1 MYEPPSQLKEG
12 TNSPSR
18 QEVAHTRNVAEREMF
33 DSPGVNC
40 SEEGGNVCEEGG
52 KKPVGEFFGRGNL
65 YDV

>member
-1 MYEPPSQLKEG
+1 
-12 TNSPSR
+12 
-18 QEVAHTRNVAEREMF
+18 
-33 DSPGVNC
+33 VNC